1 MRFGQHTVLSGKPGV
16 GLGVTRRQGALGNT
30 IHAVLV
36 VGIFLLYAVPVDAC
50 AIILQRVLHSNAER
64 ISPIWNE

>member
-1 MRFGQHTVLSGKPGV
+1 MSFQQHTILSGKPGI
-16 GLGVTRRQGALGNT
+16 GLRVARRQRALGNT

-36 VGIFLLYAVPVDAC
+36 VGVFLLYAVPVNTC
-50 AIILQRVLHSNAER
+50 AIVLQRVLHSNAER